1 MAETGTAN
9 LEMLCRSAKDDDRV
23 ALLPLTI
30 RSVGGQC
37 LLLRMDTG
45 AMVRTSPLGAEAV
58 RLLRKGNSIGRV
70 KAVLGEKYGF
80 RAENVDLTPLL
91 HSLAVKDLIVRIG
104 EEPLLSKLDP
114 VWTRKWR
121 SASRSL
127 AARLIAF
134 AIRYVPLSSLL
145 PLLYEQRQERSPQML
160 ARVEANLGRAAGL
173 QLPAGERRR
182 VAQLNC
188 DLLLRTHIDRL
199 LVSTLSPRR
208 LRQWFDEYMTVEGG
222 ARLEEAIRS
231 GKRVVLCGFHTGSYS
246 LLPYLLAAKGYPVTA
261 LIHAGKAEQQTAE
274 QTVMRL
280 AKAGQGHDLD
290 LAYGSLGIRA
300 LSRALDRGR
309 PVLILPD
316 AFVADA
322 GHGVPV
328 DFLGVNLRPSTGLE
342 WLCRSREV
350 EVFPVYLQIAPDG
363 GYRLVV
369 GEGISAQPEGSQDA
383 ITRRVYSV
391 LEKVVNNAPA
401 QWLRWKDLDNM
412 VSN

>member
-1 MAETGTAN
+1 MAETGATN
-9 LEMLCRSAKDDDRV
+9 LEMLCRSAKDSDRV

-30 RSVGGQC
+30 RSVGDQC

-45 AMVRTSPLGAEAV
+45 AMVRTSSLGAEAV

-91 HSLAVKDLIVRIG
+91 HSLAVKDLIVKIG
-104 EEPLLSKLDP
+104 EEPLLSRLDP

-121 SASRSL
+121 SASRAL
-127 AARLIAF
+127 AARSIAF

-160 ARVEANLGRAAGL
+160 ARVEGNLGRAPGL
-173 QLPAGERRR
+173 RLPAADRRR

-199 LVSTLSPRR
+199 LVSTVPPRR
-208 LRQWFDEYMTVEGG
+208 LREWFEEYMTVEGG
-222 ARLEEAIRS
+222 AGLEEAVRS

-246 LLPYLLAAKGYPVTA
+246 LLPFLLAAKGYPVTA
-261 LIHAGKAEQQTAE
+261 LIHAAKAEQQTAE
-274 QTVMRL
+274 QTVVRL
-280 AKAGQGHDLD
+280 AKAGLGHDLA
-290 LAYGSLGIRA
+290 LAYGSLGVCA
-300 LSRALDRGR
+300 LSRALDAGR
-309 PVLILPD
+309 AVLILPD
-316 AFVADA
+316 AFVANA

-350 EVFPVYLQIAPDG
+350 EVFPVYLQTAPDG
-363 GYRLVV
+363 RYRLIIDQ
-369 GEGISAQPEGSQDA
+369 GISVQPDRPQDA
-383 ITRRVYSV
+383 ITKRVYSV
-391 LEKVVNNAPA
+391 LEKVVADAPE